1 MTLNDVGAPQVQQPV
16 QMPVHPSR
24 SADLPVARPSLER
37 AAAMRDPADSSRDF
51 DLVDPRA
58 MAVRQLIVG
67 TMLVVVGVVVTAATY
82 STARHDGDRY
92 LLAFGPIVIGAI
104 AMVRGFIGLLRP

>member
-1 MTLNDVGAPQVQQPV
+1 MNLDAPQAQQRMHPPV
-16 QMPVHPSR
+16 PVSPP
-24 SADLPVARPSLER
+24 AQLPVAHPVL
-37 AAAMRDPADSSRDF
+37 AMTESPESSKDF
-51 DLVDPRA
+51 DLVDPRT
-58 MAVRQLIVG
+58 MAVRQLLVG

-82 STARHDGDRY
+82 TTARHDGDRY

>member
-1 MTLNDVGAPQVQQPV
+1 MERPDLGK
-16 QMPVHPSR
+16 R
-24 SADLPVARPSLER
+24 SAELPPPDLA
-37 AAAMRDPADSSRDF
+37 PAELPLPEESSGAI
-51 DLVDPRA
+51 DLVDPRT
-58 MAVRQLIVG
+58 MAVRQLLVG

-82 STARHDGDRY
+82 TTARHDGDRY